1 MLAEWRIP
9 VQNLEHKITENKR
22 GVRGL
27 DNRFNLGFI
36 FPIFSFLFLH
46 FATEKLLWEKKVRIK
61 GGKEKVNKQMGN
73 FNIWRSSR
81 NWKTYQT
88 IKKKKQKQLRFFLL
102 IFRFIKVYIFY
113 KNIVFAK
120 FHLQY
125 SCCYSS
131 SLSPSGTLTTHLVIS
146 HILYLSLV
154 ICLPYLCRGRWNKSQ
169 FLSWK

>member
-1 MLAEWRIP
+1 MISQVSQSTMLAEWRIL

-88 IKKKKQKQLRFFLL
+88 IKKKKTKNNLDFFYLFLGLL
-102 IFRFIKVYIFY
+102 KYIFSIKILY
-113 KNIVFAK
+113 SQNFTYNIVVAIV
-120 FHLQY
+120 HLY
-125 SCCYSS
+125 
-131 SLSPSGTLTTHLVIS
+131 LHLV
-146 HILYLSLV
+146 L
-154 ICLPYLCRGRWNKSQ
+154 
-169 FLSWK
+169 

>member
-1 MLAEWRIP
+1 MISQVSQSTMLAEWRIP

-88 IKKKKQKQLRFFLL
+88 IKKKKNKNNLDFFYLFLGLL
-102 IFRFIKVYIFY
+102 KYIFSIKILY
-113 KNIVFAK
+113 SQNFTYNIVVAIV
-120 FHLQY
+120 HLY
-125 SCCYSS
+125 
-131 SLSPSGTLTTHLVIS
+131 LHLV
-146 HILYLSLV
+146 L
-154 ICLPYLCRGRWNKSQ
+154 
-169 FLSWK
+169 

>member
-1 MLAEWRIP
+1 MISQVSQSTMLAEWRIP

-88 IKKKKQKQLRFFLL
+88 IKKKNKNNLDFFYLFLGLL
-102 IFRFIKVYIFY
+102 KYIFSIKILY
-113 KNIVFAK
+113 SQNFTYNIVVAIV
-120 FHLQY
+120 HLY
-125 SCCYSS
+125 
-131 SLSPSGTLTTHLVIS
+131 LHLV
-146 HILYLSLV
+146 L
-154 ICLPYLCRGRWNKSQ
+154 
-169 FLSWK
+169 

>member
-1 MLAEWRIP
+1 MISQVSQSTMLAEWRIP

-88 IKKKKQKQLRFFLL
+88 IKKNKNKNNLDFFYLFLGLL
-102 IFRFIKVYIFY
+102 KYIFSIKILY
-113 KNIVFAK
+113 SQNFTYNIVVAIV
-120 FHLQY
+120 HLY
-125 SCCYSS
+125 
-131 SLSPSGTLTTHLVIS
+131 LHLV
-146 HILYLSLV
+146 L
-154 ICLPYLCRGRWNKSQ
+154 
-169 FLSWK
+169 